1 MDTSFPRK
9 TQPSSPSLWGT
20 VTYLNE
26 STHCDHRL
34 DSESEIEFLIES
46 NNELD
51 YSYAHTQRWLFLYLS
66 SNITVHC
73 VLSSCGPISD
83 TISIIAK
90 FTYRWQINKT
100 FLLLGLRFLWSANPI
115 RGFIN
120 LLSDGNVLSD
130 LMDFSPAAKWNLTL
144 DIFCNMKQPKL
155 SCFFLYAT

>member
-1 MDTSFPRK
+1 M
-9 TQPSSPSLWGT
+9 
-20 VTYLNE
+20 
-26 STHCDHRL
+26 
-34 DSESEIEFLIES
+34 
-46 NNELD
+46 
-51 YSYAHTQRWLFLYLS
+51 YLS

-130 LMDFSPAAKWNLTL
+130 LMDFSPAAK
-144 DIFCNMKQPKL
+144 
-155 SCFFLYAT
+155 